1 MFNRKEIFIVVVFI
15 VIVELIGYVSSILA
29 GNISAEYA
37 LLIKPTFSPPD
48 WVFGIVWTLLYAMM
62 GFAAFLVFQKNMDVS
77 KKALTYF
84 GIQLVLNFSWSII
97 FFRFKEFWIA
107 FIVILLIDVIVAYT
121 IYLFSEIQK
130 TSAKLMIP
138 YLIWILF
145 ASYLNFAIAVLN

>member
-1 MFNRKEIFIVVVFI
+1 MFNRKEIFIAVVFI
-15 VIVELIGYVSSILA
+15 GVVELIGYVSSILA

-37 LLIKPTFSPPD
+37 LLIKPVFSPPD

-62 GFAAFLVFQKNMDVS
+62 GFAAFLVFRKNMDVS